1 MSEPKPS
8 IGRTVHFAPPQEC
21 VGPASLCLYPA
32 IITQVNKVSVGV
44 PGDDIHTNQVE
55 TVELA
60 TFGPNSLYFQHKVPF
75 SSEPKPG
82 HWFWP
87 ARA

>member
-1 MSEPKPS
+1 MEQKPTV
-8 IGRTVHFAPPQEC
+8 GRMVHFAPPQEC
-21 VGPASLCLYPA
+21 VGPASLTLYPA
-32 IITQVNKVSVGV
+32 IISQVNTDG
-44 PGDDIHTNQVE
+44 

-60 TFGPNSLYFQHKVPF
+60 TFGPNSLYFQHKVQF
-75 SSEPKPG
+75 AAEPKPG